1 MDVGFDGMIAG
12 SCPRRWLMAKLQ
24 KCHEFHDP
32 REPARKADE
41 PEPDRP
47 IIKYQIVFSG
57 LRVWLHVA
65 VCIFRNVGSKID
77 YF

>member
-1 MDVGFDGMIAG
+1 
-12 SCPRRWLMAKLQ
+12 MANLPKY
-24 KCHEFHDP
+24 HEFRDP

-47 IIKYQIVFSG
+47 IIKYQIVFSE

-65 VCIFRNVGSKID
+65 VCRHRNVDSKID